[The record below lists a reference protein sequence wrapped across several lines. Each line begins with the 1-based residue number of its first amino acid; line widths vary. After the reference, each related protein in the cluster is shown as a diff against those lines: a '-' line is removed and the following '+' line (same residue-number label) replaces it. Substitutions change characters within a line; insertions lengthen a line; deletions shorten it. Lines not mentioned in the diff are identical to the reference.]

1 MRLGNNKMNS
11 EEKSLILLVEDDEDA
26 RKIISKIITD
36 YGKYSVVEVSSAEE
50 AIEIYENDKYQLD
63 ALIVDLVL
71 PGKSGGELAK
81 YNFEHKQIPI
91 IIVTAFA
98 DSKLALQLYEY
109 GVRDY
114 VLKPMDSWQ
123 FSGILKNAINRKTL
137 DDDVEVDKNPYT
149 GNIANL
155 QVVSKMSE
163 LGRANHWIAS
173 MVKDSMSKKERAKFM
188 NFLGEFLLN
197 AHEHGNLNFTEEI
210 KSKLLEDNNFDMEV
224 GLRETSC
231 NKKINIRVAAL
242 RGEVAVHISDEGNG
256 FEYERYLKMND
267 DEIIERVGMLN
278 GRGIILGR
286 AYFEQIQYE
295 KKGSAVMLLKNVEP
309 V

>member
-1 MRLGNNKMNS
+1 MNGNDKRP
-11 EEKSLILLVEDDEDA
+11 ILLVEDDEDA
-26 RKIISKIITD
+26 RKVISKIITD
-36 YGKYSVVEVSSAEE
+36 YGDYSVVEVSSVEE
-50 AIEIYENDKYQLD
+50 ALVIYDSDKYQFD

-71 PGKSGGELAK
+71 PGKSGGDFAK

-98 DSKLALQLYEY
+98 DAKLALQLYEY
-109 GVRDY
+109 GVEDY
-114 VLKPMDSWQ
+114 VLKPMDPWQ
-123 FSGILKNAINRKTL
+123 FSGILKNAIDRKTL
-137 DDDVEVDKNPYT
+137 NGEVEIDKNPYT

-155 QVVSKMSE
+155 QIVSRMSE

-197 AHEHGNLNFTEEI
+197 AHEHGSLNFTEEL

-224 GLRETSC
+224 GLRESSC
-231 NKKINIRVAAL
+231 TKKVNIRVAAL

-256 FEYERYLKMND
+256 FEYDKYLKMND
-267 DEIIERVGMLN
+267 DEIVERVGMLN

-295 KKGSAVMLLKNVEP
+295 KNGSAVMLLKNVEP